1 MSAKILP
8 LPDGKALRLDA
19 RPLVMGILNV
29 TPDSFSDGGR
39 HDAGERALAHARRL
53 VGEGA
58 DILDIGGESTRPG
71 HTPVNALDEI
81 ARVEPVIRA
90 LAPSLTTPISIDTM
104 KAEVAARALA
114 AGATIVND
122 VWGFQRDPNM
132 ARVVAD
138 SGAVAVIM
146 HNRASEDP
154 ALDIVADVRDY
165 LARSI
170 EIALKAG
177 VPLARLI
184 VDPGIGFGKTAE
196 QNLRLVRELRSLEAL
211 GCPILLGVSR
221 KRIIGTVTGRADPME
236 RLHGSLALAVI
247 GAMNGAAILRVHD
260 VAPHVDAMKM
270 VAALSFPH
278 KAQP

>member
-1 MSAKILP
+1 
-8 LPDGKALRLDA
+8 
-19 RPLVMGILNV
+19 
-29 TPDSFSDGGR
+29 
-39 HDAGERALAHARRL
+39 
-53 VGEGA
+53 
-58 DILDIGGESTRPG
+58 
-71 HTPVNALDEI
+71 
-81 ARVEPVIRA
+81 
-90 LAPSLTTPISIDTM
+90 
-104 KAEVAARALA
+104 
-114 AGATIVND
+114 
-122 VWGFQRDPNM
+122 M

-138 SGAVAVIM
+138 SGTVAVIM

-177 VPLARLI
+177 VPLERLI

-196 QNLRLVRELRSLEAL
+196 QNLRLVRELRSLDTL

-221 KRIIGTVTGRADPME
+221 KRIIGAVTGRADPME

-270 VAALSFPH
+270 VAALSSTH

>member
-1 MSAKILP
+1 MSAKTLS

-39 HDAGERALAHARRL
+39 HDDMERALAHGHRL
-53 VGEGA
+53 VAEGA
-58 DILDIGGESTRPG
+58 DILDVGGESTRPG
-71 HTPVNALDEI
+71 HTPVDSAEEI
-81 ARVEPVIRA
+81 ARVEPVIHA
-90 LAPSLTTPISIDTM
+90 LAPSLAIPISIDTM
-104 KAEVAARALA
+104 KADVAARAIA
-114 AGATIVND
+114 AGASIVND
-122 VWGFQRDPNM
+122 VWAFQRDPDM

-138 SGAVAVIM
+138 TGALAVIM

-154 ALDIVADVRDY
+154 ALDIVADVRNF
-165 LARSI
+165 LSRSI

-177 VPLARLI
+177 VALSRLVI
-184 VDPGIGFGKTAE
+184 DPGIGFGKTAE
-196 QNLRLVRELRSLEAL
+196 QNLRLVRELRSLEVL

-221 KRIIGTVTGRADPME
+221 KRIIGAVTGRSDPMD
-236 RLHGSLALAVI
+236 RLHGSVALAVI